1 MPVSNDLPD
10 QCPLRRQQSMH
21 NTNSVDLSGLKVGM
35 AFAIHFDSLTNAPH
49 GFGVFMG
56 ADRGFFLPHV
66 TFINEI
72 TTQDNVRF
80 SKSPVSNF
88 AHEDARKRCFLHHLN
103 DQDWKKLMKNLPPLI
118 VSMCGGMRSLIPNCS
133 ACNQGFTNAEELAC
147 HKCLCPHCAQP
158 FRRKPD
164 FLAHVAKCAQP
175 IPNCSACNQGFTNA
189 EELAC
194 HKCVCPKCA
203 QPFRRKPDFLAHIAK
218 CAQPIPNC
226 SACNQPFH
234 DEVEKRNHRCVCRHC
249 SASFKRKPDYLNHI
263 EICGSAEAIF
273 MRREQERLK
282 PQDLPL
288 RSVEDYPHTA
298 EEVLQA
304 LRTWSIG
311 QLFKMT
317 FITTGENEAEEVHG
331 LLLRWDMEMP
341 ILSYAGEEEDVIKG
355 ISDGKFSVLGL
366 RPVIKHKRTPDD
378 ELKAAKKKIKVLQKE
393 NDDLRK
399 ALIAAEHSLRAVGCH
414 EMADALDFSESD

>member
-1 MPVSNDLPD
+1 MCFDHRKTECHRNISMSHLHGVRNNLRNCGGHFVFLFNTERGKVTMPVSNDLPD

-158 FRRKPD
+158 FRRKTD

-203 QPFRRKPDFLAHIAK
+203 QPFRRKPDFRRTCH
-218 CAQPIPNC
+218 P
-226 SACNQPFH
+226 
-234 DEVEKRNHRCVCRHC
+234 
-249 SASFKRKPDYLNHI
+249 
-263 EICGSAEAIF
+263 CGRF
-273 MRREQERLK
+273 RRRLRI
-282 PQDLPL
+282 QRRL
-288 RSVEDYPHTA
+288 
-298 EEVLQA
+298 
-304 LRTWSIG
+304 
-311 QLFKMT
+311 
-317 FITTGENEAEEVHG
+317 
-331 LLLRWDMEMP
+331 
-341 ILSYAGEEEDVIKG
+341 
-355 ISDGKFSVLGL
+355 
-366 RPVIKHKRTPDD
+366 
-378 ELKAAKKKIKVLQKE
+378 
-393 NDDLRK
+393 
-399 ALIAAEHSLRAVGCH
+399 
-414 EMADALDFSESD
+414 